1 MATDTID
8 PTTIDPTTINPT
20 TIDPTRA
27 VESYVD
33 ATGGGGEAAG
43 FPWPLAIG
51 FVLVLIAVFVLTIV
65 VRRRLR

>member
-1 MATDTID
+1 MRHLGSLLRVATTDTID
-8 PTTIDPTTINPT
+8 P
-20 TIDPTRA
+20 A
-27 VESYVD
+27 EVVESYVD

-51 FVLVLIAVFVLTIV
+51 FVLVMIAVFILTIV